1 MHDPRANN
9 RSYKASKDH
18 RDSSNNFRPHAWPVE
33 RTTKSLK
40 RKPRRKEEARK
51 KGENLRHTRT
61 HPHLALLSVPPSP
74 NFVFSIFS
82 LSFLPPIF
90 LPLLRFSPEW
100 RVLRHRRVC
109 IASLFQARVPRL
121 LFPRSSPPSPVLPP
135 LPTPFHTHHFRRG
148 RLVVSTR
155 ETPLSPPSLFFLFLS
170 LLSPPFL
177 FRFASSPSVLP
188 LPSLSLGARTDGRGA
203 TSRFT
208 SLGDMSFSTLVARV
222 SPSHPTAPL
231 VESQDGTRGL
241 VFADEGR
248 DVADGQSI
256 FSFLFFFENLFY
268 W

>member
-1 MHDPRANN
+1 MTGREDDEI
-9 RSYKASKDH
+9 SKKKAEEEGGS
-18 RDSSNNFRPHAWPVE
+18 
-33 RTTKSLK
+33 
-40 RKPRRKEEARK
+40 KEERGKSSTHTHTPPSRSPFRATLPK
-51 KGENLRHTRT
+51 LRILHIL
-61 HPHLALLSVPPSP
+61 PLVPPSHLP
-74 NFVFSIFS
+74 SSPSILSRMKGASSPSSVYRVS
-82 LSFLPPIF
+82 LSSTCT
-90 LPLLRFSPEW
+90 SP
-100 RVLRHRRVC
+100 
-109 IASLFQARVPRL
+109 S
-121 LFPRSSPPSPVLPP
+121 FPAFVSSFACPSSPPHPVSYTPFSTWPSRRIHSRDTP
-135 LPTPFHTHHFRRG
+135 LP
-148 RLVVSTR
+148 
-155 ETPLSPPSLFFLFLS
+155 PPSLFFLFLS